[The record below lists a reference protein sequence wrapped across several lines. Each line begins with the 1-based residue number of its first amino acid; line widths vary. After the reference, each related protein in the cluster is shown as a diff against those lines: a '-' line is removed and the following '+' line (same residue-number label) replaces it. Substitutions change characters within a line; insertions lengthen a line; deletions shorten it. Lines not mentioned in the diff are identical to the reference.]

1 MSLDAAETVARRNS
15 LLSAPSSGSIICSPQ
30 TVNEHR
36 TCIEVMV
43 KVVASLPPPPSFPLA
58 SHGVCMCVCGQLVP
72 LVFSIAKKLGCTN
85 KGGVLAAC
93 FVIFDM
99 LNTTESRLVL
109 MDAQVGGESE

>member
-1 MSLDAAETVARRNS
+1 
-15 LLSAPSSGSIICSPQ
+15 
-30 TVNEHR
+30 
-36 TCIEVMV
+36 
-43 KVVASLPPPPSFPLA
+43 
-58 SHGVCMCVCGQLVP
+58 MCVCGQLVP

-109 MDAQVGGESE
+109 MDAQVGGESEAPPSPPPFLFHGLPPSRSLFRIECVRGDWLLLVDPSSGAS